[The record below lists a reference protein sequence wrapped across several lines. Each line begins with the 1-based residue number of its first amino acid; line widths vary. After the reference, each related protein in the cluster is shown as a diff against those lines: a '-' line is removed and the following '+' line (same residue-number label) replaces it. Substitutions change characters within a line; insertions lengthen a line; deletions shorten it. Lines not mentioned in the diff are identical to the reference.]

1 MDTIAPIARQDAP
14 GAALPD
20 APRVLVVDDEQAIAD
35 LVAHLLAEQGMLVR
49 ACYGGRDAL
58 EAFACEPFDLV
69 ILDLMMPDVDGLE
82 VCRELRRTSDVPI
95 VFLSA
100 RDEEADQVIGLTLG
114 ADDYV
119 TKPFRPR
126 EFVARIKARLRRR
139 TRELATDA
147 SADTDAR
154 VPGVGQH
161 RHRLLAARGIE
172 VDVTA
177 HSAHLHDMELHLT
190 PKEFSMLALL
200 LERAGSPVSARE
212 LFEQVWGEP
221 YDDAASNTVL
231 VHVRRLRKKLA
242 EVDASQTFIETVWG
256 VGYKVVP
263 GPDELPGRKPPG
275 QGGVR

>member
-1 MDTIAPIARQDAP
+1 M
-14 GAALPD
+14 
-20 APRVLVVDDEQAIAD
+20 LVVDDEQAIAD

-58 EAFACEPFDLV
+58 EAFAREPFDLV
-69 ILDLMMPDVDGLE
+69 VLDLMMPDVDGLE

-126 EFVARIKARLRRR
+126 EFVARVKARLRRR
-139 TRELATDA
+139 AREREAA
-147 SADTDAR
+147 AR
-154 VPGVGQH
+154 VDNPEAGRRQAQH
-161 RHRLLAARGIE
+161 HLLEARGIE

-177 HSAHLHDMELHLT
+177 HDARLHDVELHLT

-200 LERAGSPVSARE
+200 LERAGSPVSARA
-212 LFEQVWGEP
+212 LFEHAWGEA

-242 EVDASQTFIETVWG
+242 EVDASQAFIETVWG
-256 VGYKVVP
+256 VGYKIVP
-263 GPDELPGRKPPG
+263 RPDELAG
-275 QGGVR
+275 QSDRRGGAR